1 MEKEEIF
8 RFEDF
13 IDVEKLTKMKSNLIK
28 EGIINESESEDD
40 DEHIDHSLNPYNVNN
55 NVDGVDY
62 DAVADS
68 MRDSY
73 GDAVMNNI
81 EDFEKSETYNN
92 TKDTT
97 EYINQFS
104 VYMNGLA
111 TGESEEDYEEDNHF
125 DFGHSEVDDDD
136 YKDRSMYSPYYEESN
151 SESEDYYKLY
161 KDKAEDFRCDIAVE
175 GVNQSDTEVRLI
187 VESDEWT
194 LMFVGE
200 IKNGQCVI
208 PMKKLSILN
217 EGAKGNIRLEVN
229 ADGTLFTPW
238 EDKFVVKASKKVT
251 VSLNEN
257 KTNKKSVKTGISV
270 KVSK

>member
-1 MEKEEIF
+1 MEKEKDIF

-28 EGIINESESEDD
+28 EGIINESESEDDDD

-125 DFGHSEVDDDD
+125 DFGHN
-136 YKDRSMYSPYYEESN
+136 ESN
-151 SESEDYYKLY
+151 ETDEYYKLY

-257 KTNKKSVKTGISV
+257 KTNKKSVKTGVSV
-270 KVSK
+270 KINK

>member
-1 MEKEEIF
+1 MEKEKDIF

-13 IDVEKLTKMKSNLIK
+13 VDVEKLTKMKSNLIK
-28 EGIINESESEDD
+28 EGIINDYEE
-40 DEHIDHSLNPYNVNN
+40 IDHSLNPYTL
-55 NVDGVDY
+55 DTIKEDIDY
-62 DAVADS
+62 DQVNDYL
-68 MRDSY
+68 RQSY
-73 GDAVMNNI
+73 GDSAINNI
-81 EDFEKSETYNN
+81 EDFENSKYYSGTKETDKY
-92 TKDTT
+92 
-97 EYINQFS
+97 
-104 VYMNGLA
+104 
-111 TGESEEDYEEDNHF
+111 SEELKKYLDLIRKGEDSSEEENEDVVIESVESDN
-125 DFGHSEVDDDD
+125 
-136 YKDRSMYSPYYEESN
+136 N
-151 SESEDYYKLY
+151 YYKLY

-217 EGAKGNIRLEVN
+217 EGTKGSIRLEVN

-257 KTNKKSVKTGISV
+257 NTNKKESVKTGVSV
-270 KVSK
+270 KVNK

>member
-1 MEKEEIF
+1 MEKEKDIF

-13 IDVEKLTKMKSNLIK
+13 VDVEKLTKMKSNLIK
-28 EGIINESESEDD
+28 EGIINDYEE
-40 DEHIDHSLNPYNVNN
+40 IDHSLNPYTL
-55 NVDGVDY
+55 DTIKEDIDY
-62 DAVADS
+62 DQVNDYL
-68 MRDSY
+68 RQSY
-73 GDAVMNNI
+73 GDSAINNI
-81 EDFEKSETYNN
+81 EDFENSKYYSGTKETDKY
-92 TKDTT
+92 
-97 EYINQFS
+97 
-104 VYMNGLA
+104 
-111 TGESEEDYEEDNHF
+111 SEELKKYLDLIRKGEDSSEEEKEDVVIESVESDN
-125 DFGHSEVDDDD
+125 
-136 YKDRSMYSPYYEESN
+136 N
-151 SESEDYYKLY
+151 YYKLY

-217 EGAKGNIRLEVN
+217 EGTKGNIRLEVN

-257 KTNKKSVKTGISV
+257 KTNKKESVKTGVSV
-270 KVSK
+270 KVNK

>member
-1 MEKEEIF
+1 MEKENIF

-13 IDVEKLTKMKSNLIK
+13 IDVEKLTKMKSDLIK
-28 EGIINESESEDD
+28 EGIINESESEDG

-92 TKDTT
+92 TNDTT

-111 TGESEEDYEEDNHF
+111 TGESEEDYEKDNHF
-125 DFGHSEVDDDD
+125 DFSQNEVDND
-136 YKDRSMYSPYYEESN
+136 YKDRSMYSPYYKESN

-257 KTNKKSVKTGISV
+257 KTNKKSVKTGVSV
-270 KVSK
+270 KVGK